1 MAEEFIVFD
10 TVDTSDEVYDVSGGF
25 RLPDFMYEEIKDVV
39 SRLVKKYNVQNIPV
53 NVFALARKL
62 GIRLVKFSDL
72 TEYEMQCLA
81 KFGVSE
87 DTAGFYALAEKNGQT
102 IPYIYY
108 NDKLEL
114 GRIRFTILHEIG
126 HIVLGHIEQSDL
138 AEAMADF
145 FAKYLIAPPMLVYKI
160 RPIDYM
166 EIKEVFLLTKTCA
179 WNSFDYYQTWK
190 RHHFRVGR
198 YEEYENRIL
207 NFCTLRVPELYKK
220 RLAV

>member
-1 MAEEFIVFD
+1 MAEEFIVVD
-10 TVDTSDEVYDVSGGF
+10 TVDTSEEVYDVSGGF

-39 SRLVKKYNVQNIPV
+39 SKLVKKYNVQNIPV
-53 NVFALARKL
+53 NVFALAKKL

-81 KFGVSE
+81 KFGATE
-87 DTAGFYALAEKNGQT
+87 DTAGFYA
-102 IPYIYY
+102 
-108 NDKLEL
+108 
-114 GRIRFTILHEIG
+114 
-126 HIVLGHIEQSDL
+126 L

-145 FAKYLIAPPMLVYKI
+145 FAKYLIAPPMLVDKI

-207 NFCTLRVPELYKK
+207 DFCTLRVPEPYKK
-220 RLAV
+220 VR